1 MLGPV
6 EGRDSVNAPGDQDER
21 RDDNT
26 ETTAPSGWT
35 GKERRRPGRVK
46 FANPHLV
53 ALLRRKAPTRDATD
67 APDDL
72 GPAKGIMVA
81 IAISAVIWGA
91 VALTILALRR

>member
-6 EGRDSVNAPGDQDER
+6 EGRGSVDAPSDRDEHR
-21 RDDNT
+21 HDDP

-46 FANPHLV
+46 FTNPHLI

-72 GPAKGIMVA
+72 GSAKGIMKAVA
-81 IAISAVIWGA
+81 FGAMIWGA
-91 VALTILALRR
+91 VALIVLVLWR